1 MYDLINDLMQTDD
14 LLEVKRHL
22 ITIDEAI
29 ERNEVNRSQFCK
41 LLSSTIIEWSVMPRS
56 SIFQPEKDKRYHI
69 YSAET
74 SIAPYLASVGLML
87 GRVSEVRKHIKE
99 IIADIDATI
108 IEPTGICTTV
118 EQEEMVLAVLLEKF
132 SYLEVVSTR
141 KPLSVL
147 NINNT
152 HRLFNSTCGVDES
165 ASAFVIHMYNMKNI
179 SFIPEYVFL
188 HELGHALQAAMS
200 GSVLTV
206 PDEFI
211 DFHNSLPGT
220 PRIEHGNTDAP
231 ELFADAFAI
240 AVMRGTELYRF
251 DPFHFSD
258 GLKGLFE
265 AFFEELFTTRGY

>member
-1 MYDLINDLMQTDD
+1 
-14 LLEVKRHL
+14 
-22 ITIDEAI
+22 
-29 ERNEVNRSQFCK
+29 
-41 LLSSTIIEWSVMPRS
+41 
-56 SIFQPEKDKRYHI
+56 
-69 YSAET
+69 
-74 SIAPYLASVGLML
+74 
-87 GRVSEVRKHIKE
+87 
-99 IIADIDATI
+99 
-108 IEPTGICTTV
+108 
-118 EQEEMVLAVLLEKF
+118 
-132 SYLEVVSTR
+132 
-141 KPLSVL
+141 
-147 NINNT
+147 
-152 HRLFNSTCGVDES
+152 
-165 ASAFVIHMYNMKNI
+165 MYNMKNI

-258 GLKGLFE
+258 GLNGLLE